1 MVRVIEDEEWKK
13 LVHVRDTLLDEK
25 EALTPGVRRELA
37 GMLSMVVEKIEKL
50 GDFTDRLR

>member
-37 GMLSMVVEKIEKL
+37 GMLSVVVEKIEKL